1 MNILV
6 TGGRGFIGSALSS
19 ALNKSGHVVTAT
31 TRRKTASREMLAW
44 TPPDIIPPEKI
55 SSFDAVVN
63 LAGDSIYSARWTK
76 EKKELIRSSRIG
88 TTQALVRSI
97 KKSAEPPQV
106 LISASAVGY
115 YGPRGDEDII
125 EDTSHGSDFL
135 AGVCRDWEAGAMAAR
150 EWGVRVVIVRFGV
163 VLGPGGGALQK
174 MVPAFKA
181 FAGGHLGSGRQW
193 MSWVHVEDVAGI
205 IKYSIENKS
214 VEGPYNVCAP
224 NPVTNREFSS
234 ALGRV
239 LGRPS
244 LIPVPGFALR
254 AALGEFGEVLLTGQK
269 VMPEKILKAGY
280 NFKYTEIDNALR
292 SILNNK

>member
-6 TGGRGFIGSALSS
+6 TGGTGFIGSALSS
-19 ALNKSGHVVTAT
+19 DLKKSGHIVTVT
-31 TRRKTASREMLAW
+31 TRRKTGSGKMLTW

-97 KKSAEPPQV
+97 KKSADPPQV

-115 YGPRGDEDII
+115 YGPRGDEEVS
-125 EDTSHGSDFL
+125 EDTSPGSDFL
-135 AGVCRDWEAGAMAAR
+135 AGVCKDWEAGAMTAK

-181 FAGGHLGSGRQW
+181 FMGGHLGSGRQW
-193 MSWVHVEDVAGI
+193 MSWVHIEDVTGI

-214 VEGPYNVCAP
+214 VEGPYNVCTP

-234 ALGRV
+234 ILGKV

-244 LIPVPGFALR
+244 LLPVPGFALR
-254 AALGEFGEVLLTGQK
+254 AALGEFGDVLLTGQK
-269 VMPEKILKAGY
+269 VMPARILKAGY
-280 NFKYTEIDNALR
+280 RFKYTEIDNALR
-292 SILNNK
+292 PILNKK